1 MNPFLLMI
9 WTTPIVSGAISM
21 LVVSESVSSELTF
34 FPLGFRPIFLYM
46 DIFTYLCLDVSE
58 VSQTQQIL
66 NRLQCIINPSN
77 RQKFIC
83 PSAYPPIHS
92 FIQVGNGIPHFL
104 SLNYCIR
111 LIACFVNPKCLIFF
125 ESLQIDPKMPQ
136 WATVSCGKRNSNT
149 WSILLLQASFPRPH
163 PLFCLPYRY
172 QNKIWFQLTQKQR
185 LKWNW
190 NIYPVYLDEEIWI
203 QTCLGQF
210 LLFCVPRDRHG
221 NNPIHPVVTYL

>member
-1 MNPFLLMI
+1 
-9 WTTPIVSGAISM
+9 M

-34 FPLGFRPIFLYM
+34 FPLDFRPIFPYM

-77 RQKFIC
+77 RQKFIR

-111 LIACFVNPKCLIFF
+111 SIACFVNSKCLIFF
-125 ESLQIDPKMPQ
+125 ESLQISPALFLHLFLSDV
-136 WATVSCGKRNSNT
+136 TVYF
-149 WSILLLQASFPRPH
+149 IYIVFFH
-163 PLFCLPYRY
+163 
-172 QNKIWFQLTQKQR
+172 
-185 LKWNW
+185 W
-190 NIYPVYLDEEIWI
+190 NISSLFVAIFPMPFYLPG
-203 QTCLGQF
+203 T
-210 LLFCVPRDRHG
+210 
-221 NNPIHPVVTYL
+221 